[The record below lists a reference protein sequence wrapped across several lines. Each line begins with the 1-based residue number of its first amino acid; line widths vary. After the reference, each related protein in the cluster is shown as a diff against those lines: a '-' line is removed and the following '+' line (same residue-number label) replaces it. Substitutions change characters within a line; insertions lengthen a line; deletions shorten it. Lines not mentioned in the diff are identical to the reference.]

1 MKIGEDKRSLSGRWA
16 VGLDWEVAPNRLKLF
31 HRQEGYYSFSQQSVV
46 LRSEQGLRIPLFD
59 SVSANFEIDYRY
71 NSSPE
76 ANKKKSDTSIILGV
90 SSPLSAAM
98 PAEAI
103 LDFTRPDAP
112 RGFRV
117 INDGVMGGVSSSC
130 LEFAAEGMA
139 LAEN

>member
-1 MKIGEDKRSLSGRWA
+1 MTC
-16 VGLDWEVAPNRLKLF
+16 PKL
-31 HRQEGYYSFSQQSVV
+31 
-46 LRSEQGLRIPLFD
+46 LPPWLLALAI
-59 SVSANFEIDYRY
+59 A
-71 NSSPE
+71 
-76 ANKKKSDTSIILGV
+76 
-90 SSPLSAAM
+90 PLSAAM